1 MCNPDNSGDGDA
13 DLGSPSGY
21 CSFLPD
27 GHPAHLSK
35 DNGPG
40 DQSKADTL
48 GQYPNCPKEKIG
60 NVLIIQ
66 EGTKTCPDDVGG
78 GGTISF
84 EFNTAIV
91 GTEGV
96 TFLMGGFIDIDD
108 GSTHPSIKFT
118 KVGESNP
125 DPSLTKTTSPT
136 GGNGLF
142 DLAFDV
148 APSQIEKLEI
158 TYPGSGCIREI
169 RYIPSE
175 CPGALIP
182 VEPVTPSP
190 VEPVTSSPVTSSP
203 VEPVTPSPVTSSPV
217 EPVTPSPVVELS
229 TAGCPFSPNV
239 NIEKTVHLGEIVTC
253 NTGQELEYGFEGTV
267 ITYCYEVTN
276 TGATEMRIGVTDEG
290 VGTNGGCDLAPGET
304 CWIRELSSIT
314 GQLNSDG
321 VATGMSDGCP
331 EVTDSDAAGVNLLPE
346 LQPCVY

>member
-1 MCNPDNSGDGDA
+1 M
-13 DLGSPSGY
+13 
-21 CSFLPD
+21 
-27 GHPAHLSK
+27 
-35 DNGPG
+35 
-40 DQSKADTL
+40 ADTL

-66 EGTKTCPDDVGG
+66 EGKKTCPDDVGG

-158 TYPGSGCIREI
+158 SYPGSGCIREI

-175 CPGALIP
+175 CPGAAIP
-182 VEPVTPSP
+182 TPSP
-190 VEPVTSSPVTSSP
+190 VERVTMSP
-203 VEPVTPSPVTSSPV
+203 VEPVLETFVTLPPV
-217 EPVTPSPVVELS
+217 EQIGS
-229 TAGCPFSPNV
+229 CPFSPNV
-239 NIEKTVHLGEIVTC
+239 NIEKTVHIGDIATC
-253 NTGQELEYGFEGTV
+253 STGQELEYGFQGTV
-267 ITYCYEVTN
+267 VTYCYEVTN
-276 TGATEMRIGVTDEG
+276 TGDGVMSIGVTDEG
-290 VGTNGGCDLAPGET
+290 VGTNGSCDLAAGET

-314 GQLNSDG
+314 TTLNSDG
-321 VATGMSDGCP
+321 VATGMANGCP
-331 EVTDSDAAGVNLLPE
+331 QVTDADAAGVSLLPD